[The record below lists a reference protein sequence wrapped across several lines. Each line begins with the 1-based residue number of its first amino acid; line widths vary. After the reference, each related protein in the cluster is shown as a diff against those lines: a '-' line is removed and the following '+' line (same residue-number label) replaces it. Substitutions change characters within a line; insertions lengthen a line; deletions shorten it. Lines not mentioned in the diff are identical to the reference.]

1 MLKLIKFLFW
11 SSISCCL
18 LAIFLVL
25 GAYFTLRPS
34 LPEISLVDE
43 AQLQMPLKIL
53 TEDGVLIGEF
63 GEIKRRSLDFA
74 DIPPNIK
81 NAFLAAEDDQFF
93 NHQGISYKGLLRSVI
108 RCLSPN
114 GCYGGGGT
122 ISMQV
127 VRGYLL
133 TREVTISRK
142 VKEIFLALQ
151 LEGEISKEEIFEL
164 YINRNFFGNRSY
176 GIEAASNTYFNKSTF
191 ELSLSEAATIAAMA
205 QSPSR
210 INAIKAPKR
219 TEQRRNWILSRML
232 KLRMISKNDYD
243 NAFKTPLA
251 VVKNIDLYQV
261 DGRYLAEKA
270 RQDII
275 SRYGLEA
282 YKNGWSVYTT
292 LDSKLQASANKNS
305 FDELLVYD
313 KRHGWDEAENFAYLF
328 NDDEVL
334 FLTDLDINFLEED
347 IYVSDFYDDNKSLSN
362 QISIIFE
369 NFPYYKTHTKGLVI
383 SFKDEK
389 LHFIDENLEIHSII
403 WSDEYRWARK
413 KTSNNQIGPKPQ
425 FFSDFLNFGDFIY
438 LRKEDE
444 FFTLDQIPT
453 AETSLI
459 SIHPMSGAV
468 KAYVGGANFS
478 KSNFDRVALSYPQS
492 GSSFKPFIYAAALAN
507 EYNLFSLVNDAPI
520 AFEDK
525 NLESVWRPENYTGK
539 FYGPTSVRDALIKS
553 LNIVSIKLL
562 REVGIDKAQN
572 YIQNFGYKKSRLPAD
587 LSLALG
593 SGNFSP
599 IEMVRAFS
607 VIANGG
613 YLTDPYY
620 ISKIEDRNGNI
631 IYSHGDF
638 LNLVDIKEITAF
650 PWLDTL
656 EMNIKRPYFLIE
668 PLFKEDKVIDERIAF
683 LTNDV
688 LKEFM
693 TKGTAGRKAAILNR
707 KDIGGKTGTTN
718 DAVSTWF
725 SGFHED
731 LATTVW
737 VGTDDFSSLGEN
749 EYGSTIAL
757 PIWINYMRDA
767 LENLEVKE
775 RNIPEGVSFV
785 KVNKKTGEIDISLD
799 AQTYFELILDENLE
813 D

>member
-18 LAIFLVL
+18 LAILLVL
-25 GAYFTLRPS
+25 GAYFTLRAS

-53 TEDGVLIGEF
+53 TEDGILIGEF

-81 NAFLAAEDDQFF
+81 NAFIAAEDDQFF

-133 TREVTISRK
+133 TREVTITRK
-142 VKEIFLALQ
+142 AKEIFLALQ

-243 NAFKTPLA
+243 NAIKTPLT
-251 VVKNIDLYQV
+251 VVKNIDLYEV

-275 SRYGLEA
+275 SRHGLEA

-292 LDSKLQASANKNS
+292 LDSNLQASANKNS

-313 KRHGWDEAENFAYLF
+313 KRHGWDKAENFAYLF
-328 NDDEVL
+328 NDNEIL
-334 FLTDLDINFLEED
+334 FLTDLDVNFLEED
-347 IYVSDFYDDNKSLSN
+347 IYVSDFYDDSKSLSN

-413 KTSNNQIGPKPQ
+413 KTSNNQMGPKPQ

-438 LRKEDE
+438 LRKEGE

-453 AETSLI
+453 AETSVI

-572 YIQNFGYKKSRLPAD
+572 YVQNFGYKKSRLPAD

-613 YLTDPYY
+613 YLIDPYY

-631 IYSHGDF
+631 IYSHESF

-656 EMNIKRPYFLIE
+656 EMNIKKPYFLIE
-668 PLFKEDKVIDERIAF
+668 PLYKEDRVIDERIAF

-767 LENLEVKE
+767 LENLEIKE
-775 RNIPEGVSFV
+775 SNIPEGISFV
-785 KVNKKTGEIDISLD
+785 KVNKKTGEIDNSLD
-799 AQTYFELILDENLE
+799 TQTYFELILDENLE

>member
-1 MLKLIKFLFW
+1 
-11 SSISCCL
+11 
-18 LAIFLVL
+18 LAILLVL

-53 TEDGVLIGEF
+53 TEDGILIGEF

-133 TREVTISRK
+133 TREVTITRK
-142 VKEIFLALQ
+142 AKEIFLALQ

-191 ELSLSEAATIAAMA
+191 ELSLSEAASIAAMA

-210 INAIKAPKR
+210 INAKKAPKR

-243 NAFKTPLA
+243 DAIKTRLA
-251 VVKNIDLYQV
+251 VVKNIDLYEV

-305 FDELLVYD
+305 FDELLVYN

-328 NDDEVL
+328 NDNEIL

-347 IYVSDFYDDNKSLSN
+347 MYVTDFYDDSKSLSN

-389 LHFIDENLEIHSII
+389 LHFIDENLEIHSIV
-403 WSDEYRWARK
+403 WSDEYQWARK
-413 KTSNNQIGPKPQ
+413 RISNNQRGPKPQ

-438 LRKEDE
+438 LSKEDE
-444 FFTLDQIPT
+444 FFTLDQIPK
-453 AETSLI
+453 AETSVI

-553 LNIVSIKLL
+553 LNIVSIKIL

-572 YIQNFGYKKSRLPAD
+572 YVQNFGYKKSRLPAD

-607 VIANGG
+607 VITNGG
-613 YLTDPYY
+613 YLIDPYY
-620 ISKIEDRNGNI
+620 IAKIEDRNGNI
-631 IYSHGDF
+631 IYSHEDF

-656 EMNIKRPYFLIE
+656 EMNIKKPYFLIE
-668 PLFKEDKVIDERIAF
+668 PLFKEDRVIDERIAF

-725 SGFHED
+725 SGFHDD

-775 RNIPEGVSFV
+775 KNIPEGISFV
-785 KVNKKTGEIDISLD
+785 KVNKKTGEIDNSLD
-799 AQTYFELILDENLE
+799 VQTYFELILDENL
-813 D
+813 DD

>member
-328 NDDEVL
+328 NDDEIL

-403 WSDEYRWARK
+403 WSNEYRWARK

-631 IYSHGDF
+631 IYSHEDF